1 MTSAIS
7 IQNICV
13 SVGHKNLIEN
23 ISIEIPAGRITTII
37 GPNGCGKS
45 TTLKAVCRLMPF
57 AAGKILVLGKEVK
70 EYTFKEFARKVAI
83 LTQAPLSPADLT
95 VRDLVAMGRFP
106 YRGLLGGSSK
116 EDDACIAWALQE
128 TALENLSTR
137 LLSTLSGGERQR
149 AWIAMALAQKPEILL
164 LDEPTTYLDICH
176 QLEVLKLLKKL
187 NRELHLTVV
196 LVLHDLNQALMFS
209 DYVAV
214 IKAGHLVT
222 AGDPRK
228 IIKAELLQTVFQV
241 QADTFTCTNGLQA
254 LVPMDLYVEEKE

>member
-7 IQNICV
+7 LKNV
-13 SVGHKNLIEN
+13 RVAVGHKTLIDQMTL
-23 ISIEIPAGRITTII
+23 EIPAGKITTII

-45 TTLKAVCRLMPF
+45 TTLKAICRMMPC
-57 AAGKILVLGKEVK
+57 ADGTITVLGKAVGS
-70 EYTFKEFARKVAI
+70 YSFKEFARKVAI

-106 YRGLLGGSSK
+106 YRGLWGGNSR
-116 EDDACIAWALQE
+116 EDDTCIAWALQE

-164 LDEPTTYLDICH
+164 LDEPTTYLDVCH
-176 QLEVLKLLKKL
+176 QLEVLKLLTKL
-187 NRELHLTVV
+187 NAELHLTVV

-222 AGDPRK
+222 AGDPRE
-228 IIKAELLQTVFQV
+228 IIRAELLQTVFNV
-241 QADTFTCTNGLQA
+241 KADTFTCSNGLQA
-254 LVPMDLYVEEKE
+254 LVPMDLYD

>member
-13 SVGHKNLIEN
+13 AVGHKKLIEN
-23 ISIEIPAGRITTII
+23 INIEIPAGQITTII

-45 TTLKAVCRLMPF
+45 TTLKAICRMMPL
-57 AAGKILVLGKEVK
+57 AAGTITVLGKATEA
-70 EYTFKEFARKVAI
+70 YSFKEFARKVAI
-83 LTQAPLSPADLT
+83 LTQSPLSPADLT

-106 YRGLLGGSSK
+106 YRGLWGGNSK

-128 TALENLSTR
+128 TALENLSAR

-164 LDEPTTYLDICH
+164 LDEPTTYLDVCH
-176 QLEVLKLLKKL
+176 QLEVLKLLAKL
-187 NRELHLTVV
+187 NKELHLTVV

-214 IKAGHLVT
+214 IKAGQLVT
-222 AGDPRK
+222 AGDPRN
-228 IIKAELLQTVFQV
+228 IIRAELLHTVFNV
-241 QADTFTCTNGLQA
+241 KADTFTCSNGLQA
-254 LVPMDLYVEEKE
+254 LVPMDLYD

>member
-13 SVGHKNLIEN
+13 AVGHKKLIEN
-23 ISIEIPAGRITTII
+23 INIEIPAGQITTII

-45 TTLKAVCRLMPF
+45 TTLKAICRMMPL
-57 AAGKILVLGKEVK
+57 AAGTITVLGKATAA
-70 EYTFKEFARKVAI
+70 YSFKEFARKVAI
-83 LTQAPLSPADLT
+83 LTQSPLSPADLT

-106 YRGLLGGSSK
+106 YRGLWGGNSK
-116 EDDACIAWALQE
+116 EDDACIAWALEE
-128 TALENLSTR
+128 TALENLSIR

-149 AWIAMALAQKPEILL
+149 AWIAMALAQKPEVLL

-176 QLEVLKLLKKL
+176 QLEVLKLLQKL
-187 NRELHLTVV
+187 NAELHLTVV

-214 IKAGHLVT
+214 IKKGRLVT
-222 AGDPRK
+222 AGDPK
-228 IIKAELLQTVFQV
+228 EIIKAELLHSVFNV
-241 QADTFTCTNGLQA
+241 KADTFTCTNGLQA
-254 LVPMDLYVEEKE
+254 LVPMDLYE

>member
-1 MTSAIS
+1 MNSAIS
-7 IQNICV
+7 LKNIRV
-13 SVGHKNLIEN
+13 SVGHKILIEQIN
-23 ISIEIPAGRITTII
+23 LEVPTGKVTTII

-45 TTLKAVCRLMPF
+45 TTLKAICRMMPF
-57 AAGKILVLGKEVK
+57 AEGTITVLDKDVTA
-70 EYTFKEFARKVAI
+70 YSYKEFARKVAI

-106 YRGLLGGSSK
+106 YRGILGGSSK
-116 EDDACIAWALQE
+116 EDDACIEWALRE
-128 TALENLSTR
+128 TGLVQMKTR

-187 NRELHLTVV
+187 NLELHLTVV

-209 DYVAV
+209 DHVAV
-214 IKAGHLVT
+214 IKAGHLVV
-222 AGDPRK
+222 AGDPK
-228 IIKAELLQTVFQV
+228 EIITAKLLHEVFRV
-241 QADTFTCTNGLQA
+241 RADTFTCTNGLQA
-254 LVPMDLYVEEKE
+254 LVPVDLYEA